1 MACVSN
7 QPIIWG
13 KFGSKIEQPKKNH
26 TAEMQPGTFRTGEFY
41 WSKGT
46 LINISSKTHKRK
58 APEGK
63 ISKVFLPDTF
73 KTAFQM
79 RNE

>member
-1 MACVSN
+1 MPQGCN
-7 QPIIWG
+7 Q
-13 KFGSKIEQPKKNH
+13 EL
-26 TAEMQPGTFRTGEFY
+26 FRTGEFY

-79 RNE
+79 RN